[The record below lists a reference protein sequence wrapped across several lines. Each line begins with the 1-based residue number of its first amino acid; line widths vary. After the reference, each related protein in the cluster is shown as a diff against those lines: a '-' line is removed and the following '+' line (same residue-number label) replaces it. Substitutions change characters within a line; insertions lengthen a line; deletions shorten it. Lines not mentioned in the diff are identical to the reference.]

1 MAKQNQKPKTKKQKN
16 KRNQKNNKKQKKWQ
30 DPTLCHYSPPWGVSL
45 VFFGVFLGFL
55 ASYFLIRCWFFLQW
69 LTRPKNKISL
79 LRVIPTM
86 TFIRFNIGISSTTSI
101 ASAKCGDIFPSSTGT
116 SAQAITKSLSKSIR
130 KCSEGHIFVCSKIG
144 PKKR

>member
-16 KRNQKNNKKQKKWQ
+16 KRNQKNKKNDKTQLSA
-30 DPTLCHYSPPWGVSL
+30 TTPPLGCESC
-45 VFFGVFLGFL
+45 FFGVFLGFL
-55 ASYFLIRCWFFLQW
+55 VSYFLIRCWFFLQW
-69 LTRPKNKISL
+69 LTRPKTKISL

-116 SAQAITKSLSKSIR
+116 SAQAITKSLSKSSR
-130 KCSEGHIFVCSKIG
+130 KCSEGHISVCSKIG